1 MTQAADTR
9 GLGEETGKSRE
20 ARIIG
25 LVSAAHFVSHV
36 YIIILPPLFAFIRA
50 DYAASYAE
58 IGFAVATFN
67 IVSTVLQAPAGFLVD
82 RIAPRNAL
90 ILALVVGAAGLTL
103 IGLLPFYWALVAGM
117 AVAGVA
123 NTIYHPADYAILAHA
138 VGAKRIGH
146 AFSLHTFFGMLG
158 TAATPVCMLFLAER
172 FGWHGAIL
180 GAALIG
186 FVMAAVLLLDRTMV
200 GAGISGPAPARAK
213 DAAPVGWRLLLSPAI
228 LRNVAFFILLSAGGA
243 GISNFAIVG
252 LGALHGTPIA
262 VANFALSAFLLANAL
277 GVLAG
282 GLLAAR
288 TERHDRVAFVGLAA
302 SALGILGIALLP
314 LPSAGLVALLAA
326 AGLFGGIVMP
336 SRDMIVR
343 SVTPGGAF
351 GKVFGFVST
360 GFSIGSAIAPLIYG
374 WLMDENEP
382 RLIFLLVAGFTLLA
396 LPLIWQK
403 PASRAPG

>member
-186 FVMAAVLLLDRTMV
+186 FVMAAVLLLDRTMAGARQGR
-200 GAGISGPAPARAK
+200 GAGRLAPAAVAGDPAK
-213 DAAPVGWRLLLSPAI
+213 CRLLHPAVGRRRRHLE
-228 LRNVAFFILLSAGGA
+228 LRHCRARRAARHADRRRQFRALGLSARQCA
-243 GISNFAIVG
+243 RR
-252 LGALHGTPIA
+252 
-262 VANFALSAFLLANAL
+262 
-277 GVLAG
+277 AG
-282 GLLAAR
+282 GRAAR
-288 TERHDRVAFVGLAA
+288 GANRAA
-302 SALGILGIALLP
+302 
-314 LPSAGLVALLAA
+314 
-326 AGLFGGIVMP
+326 
-336 SRDMIVR
+336 
-343 SVTPGGAF
+343 
-351 GKVFGFVST
+351 
-360 GFSIGSAIAPLIYG
+360 
-374 WLMDENEP
+374 
-382 RLIFLLVAGFTLLA
+382 
-396 LPLIWQK
+396 
-403 PASRAPG
+403 